1 MTTEEEIEFTRLIDN
16 ILATADLQT
25 VTRKKIRQGLEVAVG
40 KNLSEQKV
48 SLPSV
53 TTHIAAHCTACVVH
67 L

>member
-1 MTTEEEIEFTRLIDN
+1 VTTEEEIEFTRLIDN

-25 VTRKKIRQGLEVAVG
+25 VTRKKIRQGLEAAVG

-48 SLPSV
+48 SFMPV
-53 TTHIAAHCTACVVH
+53 NTHIAAYCTACVVY